1 MHEGSIIMDLE
12 KMGKFIAEM
21 RKKHSL
27 TQSQLGEM
35 LGISGKAISKWE
47 RGISAPDISL
57 LNDLSKILEVS
68 VSEILNGEK
77 DASEDKTNNIN
88 IKVIDTYNKIFKKKY
103 TKVIFILISLLLSS
117 IILFSVAYLITNYN
131 KCFVY
136 KLSSGSEEFY
146 LEGLIASNQKENSLL
161 ITGISYFGNNNNSK
175 YNYIHSSLV
184 INGKSMAVYEDK
196 IDNLSIKEA
205 LEKNSFIVNENSNL
219 SRYIISRNVKSI
231 LIEIELS
238 NDNDIT
244 KLEIPIKVEKKFS
257 NNQLVY

>member
-1 MHEGSIIMDLE
+1 MDLE

-88 IKVIDTYNKIFKKKY
+88 VKVIDTYNKIFKKKY

-161 ITGISYFGNNNNSK
+161 ITGISYYGEDYKSEDAVK
-175 YNYIHSSLV
+175 YKYYNCTLFMNERV
-184 INGKSMAVYEDK
+184 IGQIDKK
-196 IDNLSIKEA
+196 IDGKTLKEA
-205 LEKNSFIVNENSNL
+205 LYNNYFIINENINL
-219 SRYIISRNVKSI
+219 SDFVLNRKIESIRIEVK
-231 LIEIELS
+231 LTDY
-238 NDNDIT
+238 ND
-244 KLEIPIKVEKKFS
+244 KKHKYVIPLKIEKKFS
-257 NNQLVY
+257 NNRLVY

>member
-1 MHEGSIIMDLE
+1 MDLE

-77 DASEDKTNNIN
+77 DASEDKNNNIN

-161 ITGISYFGNNNNSK
+161 ITGISYYGEDYKSEDDTYYTEIKTIVRINESEIFNEEISVSPKTIKNIFNEL
-175 YNYIHSSLV
+175 YI
-184 INGKSMAVYEDK
+184 
-196 IDNLSIKEA
+196 SI
-205 LEKNSFIVNENSNL
+205 NENPKIGDFFRLKNINKDL
-219 SRYIISRNVKSI
+219 SVIIEFNNAENQMQKYV
-231 LIEIELS
+231 
-238 NDNDIT
+238 
-244 KLEIPIKVEKKFS
+244 IPLKIEKKFS
-257 NNQLVY
+257 NNRLVY

>member
-1 MHEGSIIMDLE
+1 MDLE

-88 IKVIDTYNKIFKKKY
+88 VKVIDTYNKLFKKKY

-161 ITGISYFGNNNNSK
+161 ITGISYYGEDYKSEDAVK
-175 YNYIHSSLV
+175 YTKIEV
-184 INGKSMAVYEDK
+184 KTFINGKIIGTDTKNIE
-196 IDNLSIKEA
+196 NLP
-205 LEKNSFIVNENSNL
+205 LERAIQNANIIINENPTL
-219 SRYIISRNVKSI
+219 TDYIINKKLKKMKI
-231 LIEIELS
+231 IIELS
-238 NDNDIT
+238 KDNKRIDQYV
-244 KLEIPIKVEKKFS
+244 IPLKIEKKFS
-257 NNQLVY
+257 NNRLVY

>member
-1 MHEGSIIMDLE
+1 MDLE

-77 DASEDKTNNIN
+77 DISEDKANNVN
-88 IKVIDTYNKIFKKKY
+88 IKVIDAYNKIFKKKY
-103 TKVIFILISLLLSS
+103 TKVIFILISLLLSL

-161 ITGISYFGNNNNSK
+161 ITGISYYGEDDGLEDSTKYKYINSVLIINDKVIGVIDKSLNSK
-175 YNYIHSSLV
+175 TVKDALYNNY
-184 INGKSMAVYEDK
+184 
-196 IDNLSIKEA
+196 
-205 LEKNSFIVNENSNL
+205 FIINENFKLSNYAL
-219 SRYIISRNVKSI
+219 NKKIKSIRIEVKLTDYNENVKKY
-231 LIEIELS
+231 
-238 NDNDIT
+238 DIP
-244 KLEIPIKVEKKFS
+244 LKVEKKFS
-257 NNQLVY
+257 NNRLVY

>member
-1 MHEGSIIMDLE
+1 MDLE

-77 DASEDKTNNIN
+77 DISEDKANNVN
-88 IKVIDTYNKIFKKKY
+88 IKVIDAYNKIFKKKY
-103 TKVIFILISLLLSS
+103 TKVIFILISLLLSL

-161 ITGISYFGNNNNSK
+161 ITGISYYGEDYELDEEIMYDRAKVILKINKSEIFSEELENESNTIKNILK
-175 YNYIHSSLV
+175 DFYI
-184 INGKSMAVYEDK
+184 
-196 IDNLSIKEA
+196 SI
-205 LEKNSFIVNENSNL
+205 NENKKIGEFFKDQNIDKSISLIIIFSNL
-219 SRYIISRNVKSI
+219 
-231 LIEIELS
+231 
-238 NDNDIT
+238 DNQKQEYDIPL
-244 KLEIPIKVEKKFS
+244 KIEKKFS
-257 NNQLVY
+257 NNRLVY

>member
-1 MHEGSIIMDLE
+1 MDLE

-77 DASEDKTNNIN
+77 DISEDKANNVN
-88 IKVIDTYNKIFKKKY
+88 VKVIDAYNKIFKKKY
-103 TKVIFILISLLLSS
+103 TKVIFILISLLLSL

-161 ITGISYFGNNNNSK
+161 ITGISYYGEDYQSEDAKK
-175 YNYIHSSLV
+175 YNKIKTEVMINQKV
-184 INGKSMAVYEDK
+184 IGRTIKMLENDSIEKALN
-196 IDNLSIKEA
+196 DNYL
-205 LEKNSFIVNENSNL
+205 IVNENPKITD
-219 SRYIISRNVKSI
+219 YIIKKNIKNI
-231 LIEIELS
+231 AII
-238 NDNDIT
+238 IT
-244 KLEIPIKVEKKFS
+244 LYGQDDLKEKYVIPLKIEKKFS
-257 NNQLVY
+257 NNRLVY

>member
-1 MHEGSIIMDLE
+1 MDLE

-77 DASEDKTNNIN
+77 DISEDKANNVN
-88 IKVIDTYNKIFKKKY
+88 IKVIDAYNKIFKKKY
-103 TKVIFILISLLLSS
+103 TKVIFILISLLLSL

-161 ITGISYFGNNNNSK
+161 ITGISYFGEDYQSEDAVK
-175 YNYIHSSLV
+175 YNKVEVSLFMDEKV
-184 INGKSMAVYEDK
+184 IGSNAKN
-196 IDNLSIKEA
+196 IDNLS
-205 LEKNSFIVNENSNL
+205 LEKAIQDTNIIINENPTL
-219 SRYIISRNVKSI
+219 TDYIIKKKLKKMKI
-231 LIEIELS
+231 IIELS
-238 NDNDIT
+238 KENKRIDQYV
-244 KLEIPIKVEKKFS
+244 IPLKIEKKFS

>member
-1 MHEGSIIMDLE
+1 MDLE

-77 DASEDKTNNIN
+77 DASEDKNNNIN

-161 ITGISYFGNNNNSK
+161 ITGISYYGEDYKSDAETRFKYINSV
-175 YNYIHSSLV
+175 LL
-184 INGKSMAVYEDK
+184 INDKTIGAVDK
-196 IDNLSIKEA
+196 EIDNQTVEEA
-205 LEKNSFIVNENSNL
+205 LYDNYFIINENFKL
-219 SRYIISRNVKSI
+219 SSYAINRKIESI
-231 LIEIELS
+231 RIEVILTDY
-238 NDNDIT
+238 ND
-244 KLEIPIKVEKKFS
+244 KKHKYVIPLKIEKKFS
-257 NNQLVY
+257 NNRLVY

>member
-1 MHEGSIIMDLE
+1 MDLE
-12 KMGKFIAEM
+12 KMGKFIAET
-21 RKKHSL
+21 RKEHSL

-77 DASEDKTNNIN
+77 DTYEDKTNNIN
-88 IKVIDTYNKIFKKKY
+88 VKVIDTYNKIFKKKY
-103 TKVIFILISLLLSS
+103 TKVIFILISLILSL
-117 IILFSVAYLITNYN
+117 IILFSLAYLITNYN

-161 ITGISYFGNNNNSK
+161 ITGISYYGEENNSETYQRIIVMALINGK
-175 YNYIHSSLV
+175 TIGENEKTIDNKEQKEAFNSINLV
-184 INGKSMAVYEDK
+184 INESPTITKYILNK
-196 IDNLSIKEA
+196 NIKEM
-205 LEKNSFIVNENSNL
+205 KIIVTLINENGNKEK
-219 SRYIISRNVKSI
+219 Y
-231 LIEIELS
+231 
-238 NDNDIT
+238 DIPL
-244 KLEIPIKVEKKFS
+244 KIEKKFS

>member
-1 MHEGSIIMDLE
+1 MDLE

-77 DASEDKTNNIN
+77 DPSENKNNNIN

-103 TKVIFILISLLLSS
+103 TKVIFILISLLLSL

-161 ITGISYFGNNNNSK
+161 ITGISYYGEDFKLEDETTYKYINSK
-175 YNYIHSSLV
+175 LLINDRLIGVIDKPIDNKTVEEALFNNYFV
-184 INGKSMAVYEDK
+184 INENINLSDYTLNKKIRKIKIEVSLTDYNDK
-196 IDNLSIKEA
+196 IKEY
-205 LEKNSFIVNENSNL
+205 V
-219 SRYIISRNVKSI
+219 
-231 LIEIELS
+231 
-238 NDNDIT
+238 
-244 KLEIPIKVEKKFS
+244 IPLKIEKKFS
-257 NNQLVY
+257 NNRLVY

>member
-1 MHEGSIIMDLE
+1 MDLE

-77 DASEDKTNNIN
+77 DASEDKNNNIN

-161 ITGISYFGNNNNSK
+161 ITGISYYGEDYKSEDAVK
-175 YNYIHSSLV
+175 YNKIEIKTY
-184 INGKSMAVYEDK
+184 INGRIIGEDSREL
-196 IDNLSIKEA
+196 NASSIENA
-205 LEKNSFIVNENSNL
+205 IKNN
-219 SRYIISRNVKSI
+219 YIIINESPIITNYI
-231 LIEIELS
+231 LKKNIRKMTIVIFLTTEEDETIKIEIPLK
-238 NDNDIT
+238 I
-244 KLEIPIKVEKKFS
+244 EKKFS
-257 NNQLVY
+257 NNRLVY